1 MAKAKLPTRRK
12 PITRGPFMLLPA
24 LVPATLVFVDVVQPR
39 APVLGPPKQPPFAQ
53 PHVPMGSPYALL
65 FPPIVVT
72 EPRAPVLGG
81 PKQPLPAAPF
91 FGGSPTVLLAPA
103 VQNPFIPIDYS
114 KPYFFIV
121 KQDATQP
128 TNINLFTNPVPFG
141 PYDYNISHDVVATP
155 AREPPNWSLNINL
168 FTNPVPFGPYDYNKQ
183 AKPPPAKE
191 QPNWS
196 LNINLYKNPVPF
208 GPYDY
213 NKVFPPLPSRPFDQ
227 QPNYPNFYTN
237 PVPFGPFDWSKPQ
250 KPPVSKEPPVWSVN
264 VNLYTNPIPFG
275 PFDWSKPFAQR
286 PLQVVPALPNIALTT
301 VVTAAPF
308 FNADFS
314 RPFFTQV
321 RVDQT
326 QPTNINLFTN
336 PFPFTPVD
344 YNISHDVISS
354 PPQAQPYN
362 INVFTN
368 PVPFGPYDY
377 NKAQKPPPAR
387 EPPAWSVNINLLT
400 NPVPFGPFDWNKQWP
415 PLPSRPFEPQPNYP
429 DFYPN
434 PLPFGPFDWSKPIT
448 IAGLPPQALPYNI
461 ALTTVIPAPPFFN
474 PDFSKPYFLVPL
486 PGFMQVAYGNFYP
499 NPVPFGPFDWSRPSA
514 VRSAPQLPAPAY
526 NILIYSVPF
535 APIDFSVSRPL
546 PPRAPDQIYP
556 NLTLTFIPPAAP
568 FVPFDWSKTFF
579 PQIRIDQ
586 TQPTNIN
593 IFTNPIPFGPYDY
606 NRAVTARTAAPP
618 QPQPYN
624 IQIYTNP
631 VPFALYD
638 WSHPATI
645 ASVPSAPLP
654 PSIALT
660 TISVP
665 VSFAQVD
672 WSVQPYFPRNQFDA
686 SRSLDLELYT
696 NPIPF
701 AQHDWSARPGM
712 FPPRAPDQIYPNL
725 PLRPTVVTVT
735 IIQRTL
741 TGVGL

>member
-1 MAKAKLPTRRK
+1 
-12 PITRGPFMLLPA
+12 MLLGV
-24 LVPATLVFVDVVQPR
+24 VPAVTVLIGATNTLR
-39 APVLGPPKQPPFAQ
+39 APVIGPPKQPPFSQ

-65 FPPIVVT
+65 FPPAIVS

-81 PKQPLPAAPF
+81 PKQPLPAPSF
-91 FGGSPTVLLAPA
+91 FGGSPVVLLSPQAM
-103 VQNPFIPIDYS
+103 
-114 KPYFFIV
+114 
-121 KQDATQP
+121 
-128 TNINLFTNPVPFG
+128 PFG
-141 PYDYNISHDVVATP
+141 PFDWSKPQKPAVAKDQ
-155 AREPPNWSLNINL
+155 PNWSLNINL

-183 AKPPPAKE
+183 FPPYLSKAFDQQPNYPNFYPNPIPFGPYDYNKPKQPPPAKE

-196 LNINLYKNPVPF
+196 LNINLFKNPVPF

-213 NKVFPPLPSRPFDQ
+213 NKVWPPQPSRPFDQ
-227 QPNYPNFYTN
+227 QPNYPNFYPN
-237 PVPFGPFDWSKPQ
+237 PVPFGPFDWNKPQ
-250 KPPVSKEPPVWSVN
+250 QPPPAREPPVWSVN
-264 VNLYTNPIPFG
+264 VNLYTNPVPFG
-275 PFDWSKPFAQR
+275 PFDWSKPLAQR

-301 VVTAAPF
+301 AVTAAPF

-314 RPFFTQV
+314 RPFFVQV

-326 QPTNINLFTN
+326 RPTNINLFTN

-344 YNISHDVISS
+344 YNITHDVVSS

-362 INVFTN
+362 INVF
-368 PVPFGPYDY
+368 
-377 NKAQKPPPAR
+377 
-387 EPPAWSVNINLLT
+387 T

-434 PLPFGPFDWSKPIT
+434 PLPFGPFDWSKPII

-486 PGFMQVAYGNFYP
+486 PGFVQVAYGNFYP

-514 VRSAPQLPAPAY
+514 VRSAPQLPAPSY

-535 APIDFSVSRPL
+535 APIDFSISRPL
-546 PPRAPDQIYP
+546 KAVPDQIYP
-556 NLTLTFIPPAAP
+556 NLALTAIAPTAAP
-568 FVPFDWSKTFF
+568 FVPFDWAKPYF
-579 PQIRIDQ
+579 PQTRVDQ
-586 TQPTNIN
+586 TQQTNIN
-593 IFTNPIPFGPYDY
+593 IFTNPVPFGPYDY
-606 NRAVTARTAAPP
+606 NRAVTARTATPP

-624 IQIYTNP
+624 INIFTNP

-638 WSHPATI
+638 WSHPITI

-672 WSVQPYFPRNQFDA
+672 WSVRPYFPRNQFDA
-686 SRSLDLELYT
+686 SRSLDLELYA